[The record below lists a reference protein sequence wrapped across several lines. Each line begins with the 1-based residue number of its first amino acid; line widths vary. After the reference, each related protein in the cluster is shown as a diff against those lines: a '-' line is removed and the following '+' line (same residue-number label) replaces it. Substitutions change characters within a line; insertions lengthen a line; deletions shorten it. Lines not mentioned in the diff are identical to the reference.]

1 MAEQLTL
8 KIHATIPNILL
19 KRSQKLFDDIKMNYD
34 LIGMNPLTVKEYIDF
49 LKNVVSVNKFSESTS
64 PLIADNSYLLTLS
77 DAYSIK
83 VN

>member
-1 MAEQLTL
+1 
-8 KIHATIPNILL
+8 
-19 KRSQKLFDDIKMNYD
+19 MNYD